1 VQACSCRVGPV
12 TVMPGCY
19 VQAALAVA
27 AGADPAAGLFVLL
40 VLLGVLQ
47 QPGGMTLRALVGQVH
62 VG

>member
-1 VQACSCRVGPV
+1 
-12 TVMPGCY
+12 MPGCY
-19 VQAALAVA
+19 VQATLAVA